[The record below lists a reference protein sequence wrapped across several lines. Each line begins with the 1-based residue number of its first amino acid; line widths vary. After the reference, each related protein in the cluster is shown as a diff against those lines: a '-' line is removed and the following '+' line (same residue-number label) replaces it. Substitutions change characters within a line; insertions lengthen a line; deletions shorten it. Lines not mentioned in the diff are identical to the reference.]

1 MNQQLIEKILDY
13 AVCHGADFAEVFYE
27 DVRRSNL
34 TVLDQKVLDSSAGAE
49 KGVGIRLFRGTE
61 SAYLYTADLSE
72 ENLLTMLRAACQ
84 YRDGSFDRR
93 ALEELQQVALNPIAR
108 YPQQVGLKDKM
119 ALLSR
124 VVKTGHEA
132 DELVSQVR
140 AKYLDMDQKVRIAN
154 SEGRFVDD
162 RRVKTRL
169 HITVFCEEG
178 GDRQSSYTGPGA
190 MKICSCSYA
199 SCPSPRGILIVHVV
213 PSSCALQ

>member
-93 ALEELQQVALNPIAR
+93 ALEELRQVALNPHC
-108 YPQQVGLKDKM
+108 
-119 ALLSR
+119 ALS
-124 VVKTGHEA
+124 A
-132 DELVSQVR
+132 
-140 AKYLDMDQKVRIAN
+140 A
-154 SEGRFVDD
+154 
-162 RRVKTRL
+162 
-169 HITVFCEEG
+169 G
-178 GDRQSSYTGPGA
+178 GD
-190 MKICSCSYA
+190 
-199 SCPSPRGILIVHVV
+199 
-213 PSSCALQ
+213 